1 MFAEKVA
8 FDRVPDAV
16 LDHRLEAVQEK
27 NPARWKTLTE
37 SFRGAGCTDG
47 DLVERRAK
55 ASKLPNLIC
64 TLPGTDPDW
73 IIVSDHYD
81 KVAAGEGA
89 VDNWSGAALLPSL
102 YQSYKK
108 QTLKH
113 TVLFIGFS
121 DEEVGLVGSKA
132 FVKELLP
139 EGLARIKALVNIDSV
154 GTGNIKVWAKRAHR
168 PFTNLAALV
177 GKTMNIE
184 VTGMD
189 VDRVGDSDTH
199 PFLDKKVPVIDFH
212 SLDSTSFRLLHTDKD
227 ILSAVDQARY
237 RETYSFLQL
246 PGGLSRLPG
255 SLHRETDQQ
264 LIASSEPRSIVW

>member
-1 MFAEKVA
+1 MRRAPVFLAAISVLFAEKVA

-16 LDHRLEAVQEK
+16 LDQRLEAVQKK
-27 NPARWKTLTE
+27 NPARLALLTE
-37 SFRGAGCTDG
+37 LFRSAGCTDG

-55 ASKLPNLIC
+55 GSKLPNLIC
-64 TLPGTDPDW
+64 TLPGTGPDW
-73 IIVSDHYD
+73 IIVSAHYD

-89 VDNWSGAALLPSL
+89 IDNWSGASLLPSL

-121 DEEVGLVGSKA
+121 DEEAGLVGSKA

-139 EGLARIKALVNIDSV
+139 EEIARIKALVNVDSV
-154 GTGNIKVWAKRAHR
+154 GTGNIKVWSMRAHR
-168 PFTNLAALV
+168 PFTNLAALI

-189 VDRVGDSDTH
+189 VDRVGDTDSH

-212 SLDSTSFRLLHTDKD
+212 SLDNTSIRLLHSDKD
-227 ILSAVDQARY
+227 ILSAVDRARY
-237 RETYSFLQL
+237 RETYGFLAAYLGYLDLWMEKLTSQ
-246 PGGLSRLPG
+246 
-255 SLHRETDQQ
+255 
-264 LIASSEPRSIVW
+264 